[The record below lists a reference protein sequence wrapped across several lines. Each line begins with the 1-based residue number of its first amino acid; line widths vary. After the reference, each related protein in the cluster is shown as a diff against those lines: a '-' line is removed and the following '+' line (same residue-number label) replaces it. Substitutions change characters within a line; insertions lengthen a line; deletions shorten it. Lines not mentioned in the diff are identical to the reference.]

1 MLHKNPYTTA
11 ELFNIID
18 KKLKENGMLPGIL
31 DYGLPEHSDIQIKS
45 YEWDLIGIVNF
56 GGSEGIYLDLY
67 CYGNTGNEKDKIP
80 VGTYKTLERSR
91 EAYKTMG
98 ALCADFVYECFDF
111 VNGNMEDFTWKGYG
125 VYAAKNKQVSYV
137 PIYDVSDW
145 TRAKQYAE
153 KLAKGENVEKI
164 VIKDYTLR
172 KETEY
177 PVKDGCVVIPEQVK
191 EAPTW

>member
-1 MLHKNPYTTA
+1 MRKNPYTTK

-18 KKLKENGMLPGIL
+18 KKLKEKGMLPGIL

-56 GGSEGIYLDLY
+56 GSSEGIYLDLY

-91 EAYKTMG
+91 EAYKVMG

-111 VNGNMEDFTWKGYG
+111 VNRAMDDFTWTG
-125 VYAAKNKQVSYV
+125 
-137 PIYDVSDW
+137 YDVSVVKNGEK
-145 TRAKQYAE
+145 TPVYEVTTMERALECAD
-153 KLAKGENVEKI
+153 KLASKEDVEK
-164 VIKDYTLR
+164 VILRENATR

-177 PVKDGCVVIPEQVK
+177 LVKGGCLVIPDGKK
-191 EAPTW
+191 EEAV